1 MSYLSICLVIRML
14 LSKLFFVI
22 AIGTPLALMATL
34 ELSPVFQC
42 SLFILVSVHHF
53 VSFHKETKVW
63 GVKIVIL
70 IFFESMFFKRF
81 SFL

>member
-22 AIGTPLALMATL
+22 ALGSLLALPATL

-53 VSFHKETKVW
+53 VSFHEEIKVW
-63 GVKIVIL
+63 GGK
-70 IFFESMFFKRF
+70 M
-81 SFL
+81 